1 MRKLRADL
9 HIHSVLSPCAD
20 LEMSPRAIVKK
31 ARKRGLDLISITDHN
46 ASGNC
51 KVTSDLAR
59 KEGIEFL
66 FGMEV
71 QTREEVH
78 LLCYFNSLKGLKE
91 WGKYTYEFLPS
102 VSNNPQYFGDQL
114 LVDEDD
120 NIIGRENKLL
130 LNSLDLSLEEIEQKV
145 KQEGGVVIPA
155 HIDKEPFGIIYQ
167 LGFMPSSFSGRM
179 VEISG
184 NTPWEKLKE
193 EYPYLKDYYPLTFSD
208 AHFLK
213 DIGRRFTDFYI
224 KGELSL
230 KKLFNF

>member
-20 LEMSPRAIVKK
+20 LEMSPRAIVKEAK
-31 ARKRGLDLISITDHN
+31 KRGLDLISITDHN

-51 KVTSDLAR
+51 KVASELAK

-71 QTREEVH
+71 QTRGEVH
-78 LLCYFNSLKGLKE
+78 LLCYFNFLEELEK
-91 WGKYTYEFLPS
+91 WGKYIYKFLPL
-102 VSNNPQYFGDQL
+102 VPNNPQYFGDQL
-114 LVDEDD
+114 LVDEDN
-120 NIIGRENKLL
+120 NIIGKENKLL

-145 KQEGGVVIPA
+145 KEKGGIVIPA

-167 LGFMPSSFSGRM
+167 LGFIPSSFSGRM

-184 NTPWEKLKE
+184 NISWEKLKE
-193 EYPYLKDYYPLTFSD
+193 KYPYLKDYYPLTFSD

-213 DIGRRFTDFYI
+213 DVGRKFTDFYI

-230 KKLFNF
+230 KKLFNL

>member
-20 LEMSPRAIVKK
+20 LEMSPRSIVKEAK
-31 ARKRGLDLISITDHN
+31 KRGLNFISITDHN
-46 ASGNC
+46 AFGNC
-51 KVTSDLAR
+51 KVVSELAK

-78 LLCYFNSLKGLKE
+78 LLCYFNSLKMLEK
-91 WGKYTYEFLPS
+91 WGEYVYNFLPP
-102 VSNNPQYFGDQL
+102 VRNNPRYFGDQL
-114 LVDEDD
+114 IVDEDD
-120 NIIGRENKLL
+120 NIVGKESRLL
-130 LNSLDLSLEEIEQKV
+130 LNSLNLSLEEIEHSIRKW
-145 KQEGGVVIPA
+145 KGIVIPA
-155 HIDKEPFGIIYQ
+155 HIDREPFGIIPQ
-167 LGFMPSSFSGRM
+167 LGFIPSSFSGRM

-193 EYPYLKDYYPLTFSD
+193 KYPYLKDYYPLTFSD

-213 DIGRRFTDFYI
+213 DIGRQFTDFYI

-230 KKLFNF
+230 KKLFNL